1 VSADRLCSHET
12 VLYFAAQIIEMVK
25 VIETPER
32 PRYHCEKCDRDFPS
46 VLDLEEH
53 AKIDHATAASL
64 A

>member
-1 VSADRLCSHET
+1 
-12 VLYFAAQIIEMVK
+12 MVK

-32 PRYHCEKCDRDFPS
+32 PKYHCEGCARDFPS

-53 AKIDHATAASL
+53 FKIDHTTAASM